1 MILKFF
7 LTISL
12 KAHAC
17 FHRPEYLNEWNL
29 CCKILKYCILS
40 EVCMINSAPQS
51 TVWPQMWCI
60 KSIKG
65 CFTPPRFKF
74 STSKY
79 RLTSDVMYK
88 KYQRLFYTPQIC
100 WQVNLS
106 NAKKIRPDL
115 FSKNLFSRPNLPWS
129 RAAISLKCDRSLLLF
144 LCVCAYKAINSM

>member
-1 MILKFF
+1 MLKRNPIIAHSVGGCQKWEPAGRFGDFENFFNDFAKSPRVLPSSWIFKWVKFVLQNSEILH
-7 LTISL
+7 SL
-12 KAHAC
+12 
-17 FHRPEYLNEWNL
+17 RGLYD
-29 CCKILKYCILS
+29 
-40 EVCMINSAPQS
+40 
-51 TVWPQMWCI
+51 
-60 KSIKG
+60 
-65 CFTPPRFKF
+65 KF
-74 STSKY
+74 SASKY